1 MSKLKFVPPILAE
14 LCLPREFER
23 QPEPDLIMDRVDQ
36 VEAYLEAGDNEGG
49 MFALHLFHAAHI
61 TQTIY
66 GARRVID
73 LACGPAT
80 QLLLLARF
88 NPDTNFIGVDLS
100 TPMLE
105 VAERA
110 CKAQGLMNVAFM
122 QHDVTDLDS
131 LNLGKFDGVTSTM
144 AAHHLPTVGHLERFF
159 AQIRALSEESAGIY
173 IADLLRPRRRH
184 TVDFLVNASSDV
196 QPETFNNDY
205 KNSML
210 AAFLGTDF
218 RRLQS
223 EYLASTRYHT
233 TLPLRLFM
241 IMKSASRP
249 ILEPLRKAFVEQRS
263 SLPARLRQDLDDLR
277 FFFALG
283 GLRPDPFA

>member
-1 MSKLKFVPPILAE
+1 MSKLKLVPPILAE

-61 TQTIY
+61 TRTIY

-131 LNLGKFDGVTSTM
+131 L
-144 AAHHLPTVGHLERFF
+144 
-159 AQIRALSEESAGIY
+159 
-173 IADLLRPRRRH
+173 
-184 TVDFLVNASSDV
+184 
-196 QPETFNNDY
+196 
-205 KNSML
+205 
-210 AAFLGTDF
+210 
-218 RRLQS
+218 
-223 EYLASTRYHT
+223 
-233 TLPLRLFM
+233 
-241 IMKSASRP
+241 KSW
-249 ILEPLRKAFVEQRS
+249 EV
-263 SLPARLRQDLDDLR
+263 
-277 FFFALG
+277 
-283 GLRPDPFA
+283 